1 MVAQFIRLGDSA
13 VPLWRPR
20 PGGFLELTE
29 EAGQLPVRA
38 AASGKAAEFTNRN
51 EGRVSQSSE
60 RAAHAEGRFPTTI
73 KARKTIALET

>member
-29 EAGQLPVRA
+29 EADQLPVTA
-38 AASGKAAEFTNRN
+38 VASAKAPEFTNRN
-51 EGRVSQSSE
+51 EGRASQSSA
-60 RAAHAEGRFPTTI
+60 RAAHAEGWFPTTI
-73 KARKTIALET
+73 KALKTTALET